1 MDVVNSAKG
10 MFVDGVTE
18 KAVLYVLNPA
28 TSKLKLADVADAANE
43 MMKTLKNG
51 SIKDKS
57 PDLLSKEGIKDLTGY
72 GSKSTKNPVGQ
83 VAEEDSQKRW
93 IKFKVQF
100 NPESIRLY
108 SGNGRLQSMD
118 RKDGGIDNRLHIVN
132 LSGKTKLSFELVFD
146 DVDNIDAF
154 MLENLTPNVGNV
166 ASKAGDMIT
175 HAGGDGHSVR
185 KQMDA
190 FLSLLST
197 FETQQVVFCW
207 ARMSFRGTLTSV
219 GNTFTMFNKYGNP
232 VRGVMRLEIT
242 QEMTPTNELKYED
255 SVWDDAFHRKFVEG
269 AANVKSTA
277 EKLMNNNILNI

>member
-1 MDVVNSAKG
+1 MDVLNSAKG
-10 MFVDGVTE
+10 MIVDGVTE

-28 TSKLKLADVADAANE
+28 TSKLTLSDVADAANE

-57 PDLLSKEGIKDLTGY
+57 PDLFSKEGLKDLTGY
-72 GSKSTKNPVGQ
+72 GSKSSKNPVGD

-100 NPESIRLY
+100 NPETLRLY
-108 SGNGRLQSMD
+108 SANGRLQSMD
-118 RKDGGIDNRLHIVN
+118 RKDNGIGKLNIVN

-175 HAGGDGHSVR
+175 HAGGDGHSVK

-207 ARMSFRGTLTSV
+207 AKMSFRGTLTSV

-255 SVWDDAFHRKFVEG
+255 KMWDDAFYKRFTEG
-269 AANVKSTA
+269 SVGAKSTA
-277 EKLMNNNILNI
+277 EKIMNNNVLNI